1 MRRRGTHNRVAIDT
15 MPLAT
20 RTLLDVA
27 KREHVW
33 EGGFEPGS
41 QIRLSVPEPRGE
53 IVDTAAAD
61 DNYAV
66 LVDGELRAGSQL
78 LTEQVTINGTTF
90 DYQVDANGFWQ
101 VHRQARS
108 PSVRT

>member
-1 MRRRGTHNRVAIDT
+1 MNPARQDSSFRAPTARRDRRYRGSPT
-15 MPLAT
+15 
-20 RTLLDVA
+20 
-27 KREHVW
+27 
-33 EGGFEPGS
+33 
-41 QIRLSVPEPRGE
+41 
-53 IVDTAAAD
+53 

-101 VHRQARS
+101 VHRQAPIALGTHVINLVNGQLQS
-108 PSVRT
+108 AGRTP